1 MTRPF
6 RFGVQF
12 YNPDTSEQWLDSARK
27 AEDLGYSTFHVADHY
42 IGPGAALDAANHPIQ
57 TVAAIPAMA
66 AAAVVTN
73 TINIGARVMC
83 CDYHQ
88 PVVLA
93 KEFAT
98 IEMLSEGRLEA
109 GYGAGWVKSEY
120 EAMGVP
126 WDRAG
131 IRIDRMV
138 EHVTMARAAFTGEA
152 MAFSGDHVTAVDF
165 SAVPAS
171 PRPKGP
177 PIMIG
182 GGSPRVLGLA
192 GQLADIVSVN
202 FDNSD
207 AKIGAVGVGSG
218 TADGTAQKIDW
229 IRAGAG
235 DRFDDIEIEIGGYF
249 TIVTD
254 DAETA
259 AGQMSGMLGL
269 PPEELMTHPH
279 CLIGSVDAI
288 CDTLE
293 ARRET
298 YGISY
303 VTVGAT
309 ALDAFAPVVERL
321 TGK

>member
-1 MTRPF
+1 
-6 RFGVQF
+6 
-12 YNPDTSEQWLDSARK
+12 
-27 AEDLGYSTFHVADHY
+27 
-42 IGPGAALDAANHPIQ
+42 
-57 TVAAIPAMA
+57 
-66 AAAVVTN
+66 
-73 TINIGARVMC
+73 MC

-309 ALDAFAPVVERL
+309 ALDAFAPSSSDSRANDHTLHRTTPRRNNPWLISAPAISAARSPSSPARRAASVAASPAPSARRAPRC
-321 TGK
+321 T